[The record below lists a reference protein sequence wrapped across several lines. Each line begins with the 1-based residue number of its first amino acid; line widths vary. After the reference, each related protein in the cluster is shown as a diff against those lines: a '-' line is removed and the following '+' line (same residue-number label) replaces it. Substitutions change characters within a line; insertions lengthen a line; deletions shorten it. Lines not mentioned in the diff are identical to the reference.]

1 MHHKSHCYVPSTP
14 SAGTSATTSR
24 GRMVE
29 HRNSTP
35 AIHLKAGITYQ
46 LPTNISNTSPGS
58 R

>member
-14 SAGTSATTSR
+14 SATTSR

-35 AIHLKAGITYQ
+35 AIHLKVGITYQ
-46 LPTNISNTSPGS
+46 PI
-58 R
+58 

>member
-14 SAGTSATTSR
+14 SATTSATTSR

-35 AIHLKAGITYQ
+35 AIHLKVGITYQ
-46 LPTNISNTSPGS
+46 LILSNTSPAS

>member
-35 AIHLKAGITYQ
+35 AIHLKASITYQ
-46 LPTNISNTSPGS
+46 SIYK
-58 R
+58 